1 MTAIF
6 ASAAR
11 TGRVVLDA
19 VLPPRC
25 LGCGVVVDA
34 PGALCAGCWRELNFI
49 AVPHCA
55 CCGLPFDYDA
65 GDGALCGACSRA
77 PPVFARARAA
87 LTYDDAS
94 RRLIIAFKHGDET
107 HAARPF
113 GRWVAAAAGPLLRD
127 ADLVA
132 PVPLHRRRLFRRRY
146 NQAALLAQAVAEAG
160 GVAAV
165 LDLLVRRRPT
175 PSQGGRSRAGRLAN
189 VRGAFAVAPRH
200 ARRLDGRRVLLVDD
214 VMTTGATADACAK
227 ALVRAG
233 AAAVDVLT
241 LARVVAQGD

>member
-1 MTAIF
+1 MPATARC
-6 ASAAR
+6 AAPAAAR
-11 TGRVVLDA
+11 R
-19 VLPPRC
+19 RY
-25 LGCGVVVDA
+25 
-34 PGALCAGCWRELNFI
+34 I
-49 AVPHCA
+49 
-55 CCGLPFDYDA
+55 
-65 GDGALCGACSRA
+65 
-77 PPVFARARAA
+77 RARAA

-214 VMTTGATADACAK
+214 VMTTGATVSECAR
-227 ALVRAG
+227 ALRRAG
-233 AAAVDVLT
+233 SGAVDVAT
-241 LARVVAQGD
+241 LARVVRPANSRCIGRDPGDKVRRFVHPFRETPRTCQNRSAF